1 MINIKDFNIQR
12 LINVLNNDI
21 NSSWVN
27 ILATHI
33 YHNDN
38 DHYILYSKEFSQA
51 HILEDDILHGIPYCE
66 IGTLY
71 EYSLSYFDNS
81 SKTNSGQFYTPNDI
95 AVLMGSFIQDFNTTK
110 IWLDPCVGS
119 GNLLYGLLKNVNN
132 PEKFLR
138 NNIIASD
145 IDNTALL
152 IARTLLV
159 LEFEKENT
167 NLFNDIEN
175 NFIKYNYLSEGNND
189 TVLPHYDYV
198 IVNPPYVSRM
208 RNSLFDTDKCGD
220 LYSYFIEKI
229 IKNSD
234 GFIAITPQSFTHAKK
249 FKLLRKILLNKNKN
263 KSYYYNFDNVPGNIF
278 RGIKFGSQNTNKANS
293 IRPTII
299 INNDNYKTNKITSLL
314 KWKTSQRK
322 ELLENIDND
331 LSTITLNDNIF
342 PKVGK
347 CYQDFYNSIKNN
359 NNLESIISSSP
370 TDYVLYVP
378 STPRYYIS
386 ASKRNLNRSSIKR
399 IYFDNE
405 ENLNIA
411 YVLLNSA
418 YFYWWW
424 RVVDGG
430 MTISTTTIKTLPLL
444 KIDNIK
450 TMVALLEDSENKNI
464 VSSKNAGKIQ
474 ENIKHPDNI
483 VEKITCSLTSNNN
496 ALLLMQSRLNS
507 SIELIKK

>member
-1 MINIKDFNIQR
+1 M
-12 LINVLNNDI
+12 
-21 NSSWVN
+21 
-27 ILATHI
+27 
-33 YHNDN
+33 
-38 DHYILYSKEFSQA
+38 
-51 HILEDDILHGIPYCE
+51 
-66 IGTLY
+66 
-71 EYSLSYFDNS
+71 
-81 SKTNSGQFYTPNDI
+81 
-95 AVLMGSFIQDFNTTK
+95 
-110 IWLDPCVGS
+110 
-119 GNLLYGLLKNVNN
+119 
-132 PEKFLR
+132 
-138 NNIIASD
+138 
-145 IDNTALL
+145 
-152 IARTLLV
+152 
-159 LEFEKENT
+159 
-167 NLFNDIEN
+167 
-175 NFIKYNYLSEGNND
+175 
-189 TVLPHYDYV
+189 LPHYDYV

-220 LYSYFIEKI
+220 LYSYFLEKI

-249 FKLLRKILLNKNKN
+249 FKPLRKILLNKN

-299 INNDNYKTNKITSLL
+299 ISNDNYKTNKITSLL
-314 KWKTSQRK
+314 KWRTSQRK
-322 ELLENIDND
+322 ELLENIDKD
-331 LSTITLNDNIF
+331 LSAITLNDDIF

-359 NNLESIISSSP
+359 NNLETIISSSP
-370 TDYVLYVP
+370 TDYILYIP

-386 ASKRNLNRSSIKR
+386 ASKRKLYRSSIKK

-405 ENLNIA
+405 ENLNTA

-430 MTISTTTIKTLPLL
+430 MTLSTTTIKTLPLL

-450 TMVALLEDSENKNI
+450 TMVALLEDSENTNI
-464 VSSKNAGKIQ
+464 VSSKNAGKVQ

-483 VEKITCSLTSNNN
+483 VKKITCSLTSNDNTI
-496 ALLLMQSRLNS
+496 LLMKSRLNT
-507 SIELIKK
+507 SIELIEK